1 VTGAARGIAAWAA
14 CDPERIVAMHTED
27 SRFQIHAGG
36 EVAEGREAVGKA
48 FADIFQ
54 QWSDFRFE
62 TYRVLYGEDHRVLD
76 WALISRVKLDQGGEP
91 VEREVRFDCLDV
103 VTVRD
108 GLVARKDT
116 YIDTAQLAAAMEG

>member
-1 VTGAARGIAAWAA
+1 
-14 CDPERIVAMHTED
+14 
-27 SRFQIHAGG
+27 
-36 EVAEGREAVGKA
+36 
-48 FADIFQ
+48 
-54 QWSDFRFE
+54 
-62 TYRVLYGEDHRVLD
+62 VLD